1 MKFHFMQ
8 EHQCQ
13 FRITAMSRV
22 LGVSRSGYY
31 AWRTRPASPRACT
44 NARLLSRIRTIHA
57 EAKENYGAVKTWRAL
72 TALGDRLLYNR
83 QPFKGAVFVALG
95 LVLSWLTGRAVP
107 TDPQALARPGAALL
121 APLVALLAVSLWSV
135 IDAWRVAGR

>member
-1 MKFHFMQ
+1 MPEPAARRRK
-8 EHQCQ
+8 
-13 FRITAMSRV
+13 TVALV
-22 LGVSRSGYY
+22 LSGIF
-31 AWRTRPASPRACT
+31 P
-44 NARLLSRIRTIHA
+44 
-57 EAKENYGAVKTWRAL
+57 G
-72 TALGDRLLYNR
+72 LGQLYNR

-107 TDPQALARPGAALL
+107 TDPQALARTGAALL